1 MGELF
6 RRSGRLFACPSF
18 LGGVSRA
25 LDMGGTLNEY
35 NRNQTEEEADAQAIL
50 SDWLFVGDAL
60 NSAVADFE
68 KELD

>member
-6 RRSGRLFACPSF
+6 RRSGRLFARPSF